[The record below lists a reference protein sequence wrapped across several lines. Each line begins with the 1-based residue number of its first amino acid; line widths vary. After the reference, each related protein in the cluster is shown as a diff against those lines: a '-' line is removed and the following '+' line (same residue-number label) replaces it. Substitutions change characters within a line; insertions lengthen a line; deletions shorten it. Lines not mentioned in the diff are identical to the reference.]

1 MSGRVR
7 GAVVG
12 VLSAGVVFAGLALAP
27 AHADDP
33 TPPPT
38 DPTTPAEPAGPPA
51 AFRVMTLNIR
61 QDLPAA
67 KWAADAQSASAMTDI
82 LAMQEGNRTANRTA
96 MLDAMH
102 AQGWDA
108 WVPDTGG
115 TELPVAW
122 NASLFAFVSGQTV
135 MVHKGQP
142 KVTPARFINT
152 VVLQDLQSGEE
163 VAVVNTHTINHG
175 AVDAG
180 LQPNDRTPR
189 LKKHILMLRDAITAA
204 EQITP
209 NVVATGDLNVNHMR
223 DRNLQ
228 VAGLPTNVLGPV
240 VDFDMP
246 LGRTYNHGNTELDY
260 VMTPIGGNLAPT
272 SAAIVPGFYSDHRAI
287 VDGMAYVD
295 QVGPVPTPANIPPTP
310 APPPTPTPVPT
321 TDPTPAPPTS
331 NVTFRPTRL
340 RNAPH
345 GKASARRAVLSE
357 AVRVIRNAPAGS
369 AIHLATASVGD
380 KAVQAALLDAVAR
393 GVHVQLFLSG
403 PSINKVEARL
413 RRLLGA
419 DTTQRDWFR
428 VGCTTAACVAVQG
441 KLSPTTLLV
450 SQAGRTAAVRY
461 VMNKSLDRSALNR
474 RAHAT
479 ITTDKKTYDRAFH
492 NFFKLVA
499 A

>member
-1 MSGRVR
+1 MGGRVR
-7 GAVVG
+7 SAVAG

-33 TPPPT
+33 SPTPT
-38 DPTTPAEPAGPPA
+38 DPSPTPTAPPA
-51 AFRVMTLNIR
+51 SFRVMTLNIR
-61 QDLPAA
+61 QDLSAA
-67 KWAADAQSASAMTDI
+67 KWAADAQSASTMTDV
-82 LAMQEGNRTANRTA
+82 LAMQEGNRVANRTA
-96 MLDAMH
+96 MLDAMQ
-102 AQGWDA
+102 AQGWA
-108 WVPDTGG
+108 VWVPETGG

-122 NASLFAFVSGQTV
+122 NASLFAFVSGQSV

-152 VVLQDLQSGEE
+152 VVLEDLQTGED

-246 LGRTYNHGNTELDY
+246 LGRTYDHGNTELDY

-272 SAAIVPGFYSDHRAI
+272 SAEIVPGFYSDHSGI

-295 QVGPVPTPANIPPTP
+295 RVGPVPTPANIPPTP
-310 APPPTPTPVPT
+310 APPPV
-321 TDPTPAPPTS
+321 PTPAPTSDPTPTTGPTS

-340 RNAPH
+340 RTPTH
-345 GKASARRAVLSE
+345 GRTHARRVVLNE
-357 AVRVIRNAPAGS
+357 AVRVIRNAPSGS
-369 AIHLATASVGD
+369 ALHLATPSVGD
-380 KAVQAALLDAVAR
+380 KAVQAALLDAIER
-393 GVHVQLFLSG
+393 GVHVQVFLSG
-403 PSINKVEARL
+403 PRINRVEARL
-413 RRLLGA
+413 RTLLGT

-428 VGCTTAACVAVQG
+428 VGCASAACVAVEER
-441 KLSPTTLLV
+441 LAPTTLLV

-461 VMNKSLDRSALNR
+461 VMSKSLDRSALTR
-474 RAHAT
+474 RVHAT
-479 ITTDKKTYDRAFH
+479 VTTDKATYDRAFR
-492 NFFKLVA
+492 NFFKLIA
-499 A
+499 S